1 MDLIKEIE
9 KLLYF
14 QECVTVPNFGSFLVN
29 NTKVKIDYRR
39 GKFISPKRKVS
50 FNALIKQNDGI
61 LAKYIASNQNVS
73 YKYALEEI
81 DEKIKIWFNKIKID
95 TLIFKNIG
103 EFYLNTENK
112 ICFQAYNTENFSHN
126 FYGLEDFNRLPLN
139 ESELKI
145 ITNKEKNTKNI
156 IMDNDK
162 NENLAFEPES
172 KNSAKKGKFKIV
184 AIITSLIVLSVL
196 GYYFGNEYIQNE
208 RIRSTEIAQKKIK
221 NNVQKATFDIG
232 SISSLELN
240 VKANIETVQ
249 DDSVL
254 VEQGDFYSVIAGSF
268 RDERNADKLLN
279 KLKSEG
285 FDASYA
291 KNSPSGLFRV
301 AYGRLKTKR
310 EAYQLLNFVKFTLE
324 HDAWYLVE

>member
-14 QECVTVPNFGSFLVN
+14 HECVTVPNFGSFLVS
-29 NTKVKIDYRR
+29 NTKAKIDFKR

-61 LAKYIASNQNVS
+61 LAKYISSNQNVS
-73 YKYALEEI
+73 YKYALDEI
-81 DEKIKIWFNKIKID
+81 DEKIKIWFQKIKID

-172 KNSAKKGKFKIV
+172 KVSAKKGKFKIV

-196 GYYFGNEYIQNE
+196 GYYFGNEYVQNE

-240 VKANIETVQ
+240 VKAVIETVE
-249 DDSVL
+249 DDTVL

-324 HDAWYLVE
+324 LDAWYLVE

>member
-14 QECVTVPNFGSFLVN
+14 HECVTVPNFGSFLVS
-29 NTKVKIDYRR
+29 NTKAKIDFKR

-61 LAKYIASNQNVS
+61 LAKYISSNQNVS

-81 DEKIKIWFNKIKID
+81 DEKIKIWFQKIKID

-172 KNSAKKGKFKIV
+172 KDSAKKGKFKIV

-196 GYYFGNEYIQNE
+196 GYYFGNEYVQNE

-240 VKANIETVQ
+240 VKAVIETVE
-249 DDSVL
+249 DDTVL

-291 KNSPSGLFRV
+291 KNSPSGLFRI

-324 HDAWYLVE
+324 LDAWYLVE

>member
-1 MDLIKEIE
+1 MDLVKEIE
-9 KLLYF
+9 ELLHYH
-14 QECVTVPNFGSFLVN
+14 ECVTVPNFGSFLVSN
-29 NTKVKIDYRR
+29 SNAKVDLKI
-39 GKFISPKRKVS
+39 GKFVSPKRKVS

-61 LAKYIASNQNVS
+61 LAKYISSNKNISYQN
-73 YKYALEEI
+73 ALEEI
-81 DEKIKIWFNKIKID
+81 NQKIKIWFEKIKID

-103 EFYLNTENK
+103 EFYLNAENK
-112 ICFQAYNTENFSHN
+112 ICFQAYNTKNFSHD
-126 FYGLEDFNRLPLN
+126 FYGLEDIKRLPIK

-145 ITNKEKNTKNI
+145 IINKEKNTKNI

-172 KNSAKKGKFKIV
+172 KDSAKKGKFKIV

-196 GYYFGNEYIQNE
+196 GYYFGNDYVQNE

-221 NNVQKATFDIG
+221 NNVQKATYEIG

-240 VKANIETVQ
+240 VKANIETVE
-249 DDSVL
+249 DDRVL
-254 VEQGDFYSVIAGSF
+254 IEQGDFYSIIAGSF
-268 RDERNADKLLN
+268 RDEINAEKLLN

-285 FDASYA
+285 FDASFA

-324 HDAWYLVE
+324 LDAWYLVE

>member
-14 QECVTVPNFGSFLVN
+14 HECVTVPNFGSFLVS
-29 NTKVKIDYRR
+29 NTKAKIDFKR

-61 LAKYIASNQNVS
+61 LAKYISSNQNVS
-73 YKYALEEI
+73 YKYALDEI
-81 DEKIKIWFNKIKID
+81 DEKIKIWFQKIKID

-172 KNSAKKGKFKIV
+172 KDSAKKGKFKIV

-196 GYYFGNEYIQNE
+196 GYYFGNEYVQNE

-240 VKANIETVQ
+240 VKAVIETVE
-249 DDSVL
+249 DDTVL

-324 HDAWYLVE
+324 LDAWYLVE

>member
-14 QECVTVPNFGSFLVN
+14 HECVTVPNFGSFLVSK
-29 NTKVKIDYRR
+29 TKAKIDFKR

-61 LAKYIASNQNVS
+61 LAKYISSNQNVS

-81 DEKIKIWFNKIKID
+81 DEKIKIWFQKIKID

-172 KNSAKKGKFKIV
+172 KDSAKKGKFKIV

-196 GYYFGNEYIQNE
+196 GYYFGNEYVQNE

-240 VKANIETVQ
+240 VKANIETVE
-249 DDSVL
+249 DDTVL

-324 HDAWYLVE
+324 LDAWYLVE

>member
-1 MDLIKEIE
+1 MDLVKEIE

-14 QECVTVPNFGSFLVN
+14 HECVTVPNFGSFLVS
-29 NTKVKIDYRR
+29 NTKAKIDFKR

-61 LAKYIASNQNVS
+61 LAKYISSNQNVS

-81 DEKIKIWFNKIKID
+81 DEKIKIWFQKIKID

-172 KNSAKKGKFKIV
+172 KDSAKKGKFKIV

-196 GYYFGNEYIQNE
+196 GYYFGNEYVQNE

-240 VKANIETVQ
+240 VKAVIETVE
-249 DDSVL
+249 DDTVL

-291 KNSPSGLFRV
+291 KNSPSGLFRI
-301 AYGRLKTKR
+301 AYGRLKTKK

-324 HDAWYLVE
+324 LDAWYLVE

>member
-14 QECVTVPNFGSFLVN
+14 HECVTVPNFGSFLVSK
-29 NTKVKIDYRR
+29 TKAKIDFKR

-61 LAKYIASNQNVS
+61 LAKYISSNQNIS
-73 YKYALEEI
+73 YQNSLEEI
-81 DEKIKIWFNKIKID
+81 DERIKKWYQKIKID

-172 KNSAKKGKFKIV
+172 KVSAKKGKFKIV

-196 GYYFGNEYIQNE
+196 GYYFGNEYVQNE

-240 VKANIETVQ
+240 VKANIETVE
-249 DDSVL
+249 DDTVL

-324 HDAWYLVE
+324 LDAWYLVE

>member
-1 MDLIKEIE
+1 MNLVKELE
-9 KLLYF
+9 ELLYF
-14 QECVTVPNFGSFLVN
+14 HECLTVPNFGSFLVN
-29 NTKVKIDYRR
+29 KTGPKVDIKR
-39 GKFISPKRKVS
+39 GAFTSPKRKVS
-50 FNALIKQNDGI
+50 FNILIKQNDGI
-61 LAKYIASNQNVS
+61 LSKYVS
-73 YKYALEEI
+73 SRKNISYDEALKEI
-81 DEKIKIWFNKIKID
+81 DNNVKIWLNKIKID

-103 EFYLNTENK
+103 EFYLNVENK
-112 ICFQAYNTENFSHN
+112 ICFQAYNTINFSHS
-126 FYGLEDFNRLPLN
+126 FFGLEDFDRLPL
-139 ESELKI
+139 SGRELKI
-145 ITNKEKNTKNI
+145 STNKEINTKNI

-172 KNSAKKGKFKIV
+172 KDSGKKGKFKIV
-184 AIITSLIVLSVL
+184 AIITSLVVLSVL

-221 NNVQKATFDIG
+221 NNVQKATYDIG

-240 VKANIETVQ
+240 VKANIETVE
-249 DDSVL
+249 DDTVL

-268 RDERNADKLLN
+268 RDERNAEKLLG

-285 FDASYA
+285 FDASFA

-324 HDAWYLVE
+324 LDAWYLVE

>member
-1 MDLIKEIE
+1 VDLVKEIE
-9 KLLYF
+9 ELLYF
-14 QECVTVPNFGSFLVN
+14 HECVTVPDFGSFLVSN
-29 NTKVKIDYRR
+29 SNAKVDLKI
-39 GKFISPKRKVS
+39 GKFVSPKRKVS

-61 LAKYIASNQNVS
+61 LAKYISSNKNISYQN
-73 YKYALEEI
+73 ALEEI
-81 DEKIKIWFNKIKID
+81 NQKIKIWFEKIKID

-103 EFYLNTENK
+103 EFYLNAENK
-112 ICFQAYNTENFSHN
+112 ICFQAYNTKNFSHN
-126 FYGLEDFNRLPLN
+126 FYGLEDFKRLPIN

-145 ITNKEKNTKNI
+145 IMNKEKNTKNI

-172 KNSAKKGKFKIV
+172 KDSGKKGKFKIV
-184 AIITSLIVLSVL
+184 AIITSLVVLSVL

-221 NNVQKATFDIG
+221 NNVQKATYDIG

-240 VKANIETVQ
+240 VKANIETVE
-249 DDSVL
+249 DDTVL

-268 RDERNADKLLN
+268 RDERNAEKLLG

-285 FDASYA
+285 FDASFA

-324 HDAWYLVE
+324 LDAWYLVE

>member
-14 QECVTVPNFGSFLVN
+14 HECVTVPNFGSFLVS
-29 NTKVKIDYRR
+29 NTKAKIDFKR

-61 LAKYIASNQNVS
+61 LAKYISSNQNVS
-73 YKYALEEI
+73 YKYALDEI
-81 DEKIKIWFNKIKID
+81 DEKIKIWFQKIKID

-156 IMDNDK
+156 IMENDK

-172 KNSAKKGKFKIV
+172 KVSAKKGKFKIV

-196 GYYFGNEYIQNE
+196 GYYFGNEYVQNE

-240 VKANIETVQ
+240 VKAVIETVE
-249 DDSVL
+249 DDTVL

-291 KNSPSGLFRV
+291 KNSPSGLFRI

-324 HDAWYLVE
+324 LDAWYLVE

>member
-1 MDLIKEIE
+1 MDLIKEIQ

-14 QECVTVPNFGSFLVN
+14 HECVTVPNFGSFLVSK
-29 NTKVKIDYRR
+29 TKAKIDFKR

-61 LAKYIASNQNVS
+61 LAKYISSNQNVS
-73 YKYALEEI
+73 YKRALEEI
-81 DEKIKIWFNKIKID
+81 DEEIKIWFQKIKID
-95 TLIFKNIG
+95 TLILKNVG

-145 ITNKEKNTKNI
+145 ITNKEKNSKNI

-240 VKANIETVQ
+240 VKATIETVE
-249 DDSVL
+249 DDTVL
-254 VEQGDFYSVIAGSF
+254 IEQGDFYSVIAGSF
-268 RDERNADKLLN
+268 RDERNAEKLLN

>member
-14 QECVTVPNFGSFLVN
+14 HECVTVPNFGSFLVS
-29 NTKVKIDYRR
+29 NTKAKIDFKR

-61 LAKYIASNQNVS
+61 LAKYISSNQNVS
-73 YKYALEEI
+73 YKYALDEI
-81 DEKIKIWFNKIKID
+81 DEKIKIWFQKIKID

-156 IMDNDK
+156 IMNNDK

-172 KNSAKKGKFKIV
+172 KDSAKKGKFKIV

-196 GYYFGNEYIQNE
+196 GYYFGNEYVQNE

-240 VKANIETVQ
+240 VKAVIETVE
-249 DDSVL
+249 DDTVL

-324 HDAWYLVE
+324 LDAWYLVE

>member
-1 MDLIKEIE
+1 MDLVKEIE
-9 KLLYF
+9 ELLYF
-14 QECVTVPNFGSFLVN
+14 HECVTVPDFGSFLVSN
-29 NTKVKIDYRR
+29 SNAKVDLKI
-39 GKFISPKRKVS
+39 GKFVSPKRKVS

-61 LAKYIASNQNVS
+61 LAKYISSSKNISYQN
-73 YKYALEEI
+73 ALEEI
-81 DEKIKIWFNKIKID
+81 NQKIKIWFEKIKID

-103 EFYLNTENK
+103 EFYLNAENK
-112 ICFQAYNTENFSHN
+112 ICFQAYNTKNFSHN
-126 FYGLEDFNRLPLN
+126 FYGLEDFKRLPIK

-145 ITNKEKNTKNI
+145 IINKEKNTKNI

-172 KNSAKKGKFKIV
+172 KDSGGKSKFKIV
-184 AIITSLIVLSVL
+184 AIITSLVVLSVL

-221 NNVQKATFDIG
+221 NNVQKATYDIG

-240 VKANIETVQ
+240 VKANIETVE
-249 DDSVL
+249 DDTVL

-268 RDERNADKLLN
+268 RDERNAEKLLG

-285 FDASYA
+285 FDASFA

-324 HDAWYLVE
+324 LDAWYLVE